1 MALQKYSGCLKIKIV
16 GMAGILDSSRF
27 IYFLSQEL
35 KVPVQ
40 KIKSFVLG
48 GHGDSMVAMLGST
61 ELNGK
66 KLNELIKEGKII
78 KRKT

>member
-1 MALQKYSGCLKIKIV
+1 MLLLYVLQIHWCYSNGSPEIFGFPKNKIV

-40 KIKSFVLG
+40 K
-48 GHGDSMVAMLGST
+48 
-61 ELNGK
+61 
-66 KLNELIKEGKII
+66 
-78 KRKT
+78 